1 MFSKKLFGKFN
12 ATRKFDIDTTNFE
25 YRSLE
30 ELLERDGADQE
41 YVVRGLYI
49 NTKGL
54 YDPSPVVAL
63 DSEYVNLPSHL
74 TSVCEQILD
83 DPRAVQAIRDGKC
96 GFKVRTYIKEQY
108 NKECYT
114 IEWLDL

>member
-1 MFSKKLFGKFN
+1 MAKLFGKFN
-12 ATRKFDIDTTNFE
+12 ATRKFDIDTTGFD
-25 YRSLE
+25 YKSLE
-30 ELLERDGADQE
+30 EIYERDGEGQE

-63 DSEYVNLPSHL
+63 DTEYVNLPSHL

-83 DPRAVQAIRDGKC
+83 DPRSVQAIRDGHC
-96 GFKVRTYIKEQY
+96 GFRVRTYEKKQY
-108 NKECYT
+108 NRECYS
-114 IEWLDL
+114 IEWIDL